1 MSDRSTLVNA
11 FLGAVVSVVLAFLPF
26 SPVLG
31 GGVAGYLER
40 RDGVRVGAI
49 SGAITALPLA
59 LLFVAV
65 TLFGSLFVIV
75 PDPVVGGGLLF
86 VSVVLLVGIVVVA
99 LYTVVLSAVGGYLGV
114 YVYDE
119 FERGGRG
126 RRPRGATRDTTLD
139 ATEGTTRDVTEDDGR
154 RD

>member
-49 SGAITALPLA
+49 SGAITALPLGF
-59 LLFVAV
+59 LLVV
-65 TLFGSLFVIV
+65 VVLFWSIFVIV
-75 PDPVVGGGLLF
+75 PDPVVGGGLLLL
-86 VSVVLLVGIVVVA
+86 SLIVLAGVVVVA

-114 YVYDE
+114 YVYEE
-119 FERGGRG
+119 FELGGR
-126 RRPRGATRDTTLD
+126 RRGDAATDAPEFDAERD
-139 ATEGTTRDVTEDDGR
+139 G
-154 RD
+154 

>member
-59 LLFVAV
+59 LLVVAAV
-65 TLFGSLFVIV
+65 LFWSVILIA
-75 PDPVVGGGLLF
+75 PDPVVAGGLLF
-86 VSVVLLVGIVVVA
+86 VTLVVLVGVVVVA

-114 YVYDE
+114 YVYEE
-119 FERGGRG
+119 FDLGDRRRRRGGR
-126 RRPRGATRDTTLD
+126 RSD
-139 ATEGTTRDVTEDDGR
+139 ATVDVTEYEEEREGER
-154 RD
+154 

>member
-49 SGAITALPLA
+49 SGVITALPLA
-59 LLFVAV
+59 LLLVAAV
-65 TLFGSLFVIV
+65 LFWSVFLIA
-75 PDPVVGGGLLF
+75 PDPAVAGGLLF
-86 VSVVLLVGIVVVA
+86 VTLVIFVGVVVVA

-114 YVYDE
+114 YVYEE
-119 FERGGRG
+119 FDLGDRRRRRGGR
-126 RRPRGATRDTTLD
+126 RTD
-139 ATEGTTRDVTEDDGR
+139 AADVDVSASDEER
-154 RD
+154 ER

>member
-11 FLGAVVSVVLAFLPF
+11 FLGAVVSIVLAFLPF

-31 GGVAGYLER
+31 GAVAGYLER

-59 LLFVAV
+59 LVVVVAV
-65 TLFGSLFVIV
+65 LFGSLFVIA
-75 PDPVVGGGLLF
+75 PDPVVGGGI
-86 VSVVLLVGIVVVA
+86 LLVTAVTLLGVTLVA

-114 YVYDE
+114 YVYGE
-119 FERGGRG
+119 FELGDHGGRRGGD
-126 RRPRGATRDTTLD
+126 ATVDTT
-139 ATEGTTRDVTEDDGR
+139 EYDDGR

>member
-49 SGAITALPLA
+49 SGVITALPLA
-59 LLFVAV
+59 LLLVVAV
-65 TLFGSLFVIV
+65 LFWSVFVFI
-75 PDPVVGGGLLF
+75 PDPAVAGGLLF
-86 VSVVLLVGIVVVA
+86 LTLVILVGVVVVA

-114 YVYDE
+114 YVYEE
-119 FERGGRG
+119 FDLGGRRRRRGGR
-126 RRPRGATRDTTLD
+126 RAGARTDTT
-139 ATEGTTRDVTEDDGR
+139 DVDVSASDEER
-154 RD
+154 ER

>member
-40 RDGVRVGAI
+40 RDGVRVGAT

-59 LLFVAV
+59 LLLVAAV
-65 TLFGSLFVIV
+65 LFWSVFLIA
-75 PDPVVGGGLLF
+75 PEPVVAGGLLF
-86 VSVVLLVGIVVVA
+86 VTLVVFVGVVVVA

-114 YVYDE
+114 YVYEE
-119 FERGGRG
+119 FDLGNRRRRRGGR
-126 RRPRGATRDTTLD
+126 RAD
-139 ATEGTTRDVTEDDGR
+139 AADVDVTEYEEQREGER
-154 RD
+154 